1 MPGRCLPHRFVLILI
16 LASICTPLPAAAQGT
31 LADYVRADG
40 LGDRL
45 QGLVVD
51 IAERPSWIG
60 EANRFW
66 YRKTVE
72 GGHSFVLVDAQ
83 NRGKGP
89 AFDHE
94 RLASTLSALPA
105 FAEDTISA
113 LELPFD
119 RVEFTEDEE
128 AIEFVAADLTWQ
140 CDLETYECES
150 QGAAPQGQGRGGGV
164 GPSGVSWSAGPG
176 QLWRNLSTEPILSP
190 DSTREVFIQN
200 YNVAFREV
208 DADPGDYT
216 MLTWEG
222 TPGNTYTDRSIVW
235 SPDSRKVAVYR
246 VVPGQ
251 ERLVQY
257 VESSPE
263 DQLQPM
269 HSTFL
274 YAKPGDRLD
283 KEIPVILDVGS
294 GRQMIIDDALFPNAY
309 TLSPLEWREDSEH
322 VVFEYNQRGHQVYR
336 VIEVDAETG
345 QTRAVISEEPETFFN
360 YSNKRFRH
368 DIDDGREIIWMS
380 ERDGWN
386 HLYMLDGETGQ
397 VKHQIT
403 EGDWPVRGV
412 DSVDVENRRIWFRA
426 SGMNPEQDPYFV
438 HYYRIDFD
446 GTGLV
451 AYTESD
457 GMHVVTFSPD
467 HEFYIDQWS
476 RVDHPPIAE
485 LRSTADRSLVME
497 LERADASALLATGWQ
512 YPEVFVAK
520 GRDGVTDIWGIIIRP
535 TNFDPGRTYPV
546 IESIYAG
553 PHGSH
558 VPKTFSTHTS
568 RTAVAELGFIVAQI
582 DGMGTNNRSKAFH
595 DVAWQNIRD
604 AGFPDR
610 ILWHQAVA
618 REYDYYDVSRVGI
631 YGGSAGG
638 QNAMAALLWH
648 GDFYDVAFSS
658 VGCHD
663 NRMDKIWWNEAW
675 MGWPIGPHYSESSN
689 VDNAWRLQGKL
700 LLVVGEL
707 DRNVDPAS
715 TLQVVNALIEADKDF
730 DFLLVPGAG
739 HGSGGDFGARKRND
753 YLVRHL
759 LGVEPPAWGQYVAS
773 DAESDR

>member
-1 MPGRCLPHRFVLILI
+1 MPGRCLPHRFILILI
-16 LASICTPLPAAAQGT
+16 LSSICTPLPAAAQGT
-31 LADYVRADG
+31 LADYRRADS

-45 QGLVVD
+45 EGLVVD
-51 IAERPSWIG
+51 VAERPSWIG

-72 GGHSFVLVDAQ
+72 GGHSFVLVDADTQ
-83 NRGKGP
+83 AKGP

-94 RLASTLSALPA
+94 RLASTLSALPT

-208 DADPGDYT
+208 DADPDGYT

-251 ERLVQY
+251 ERLVHY

-263 DQLQPM
+263 DQLQPGY
-269 HSTFL
+269 STFL

-283 KEIPVILDVGS
+283 KEIPVILDVES

-322 VVFEYNQRGHQVYR
+322 VLFEYNQRGHQVYR
-336 VIEVDAETG
+336 VIEVDAATG

-360 YSNKRFRH
+360 YSNKRFRQ
-368 DIDDGREIIWMS
+368 DIDDGKEIIWMS

-412 DSVDVENRRIWFRA
+412 DSVDVQNRRIWFRA
-426 SGMNPEQDPYFV
+426 SGLNPEQDPYFV

-451 AYTESD
+451 AYTEGD

-467 HEFYIDQWS
+467 RRFYIDQWS
-476 RVDHPPIAE
+476 RVDLPPIAE

-520 GRDGVTDIWGIIIRP
+520 GRDGVTDIWGIVIRP
-535 TNFDPGRTYPV
+535 TNFDPNRSYPV

-558 VPKTFSTHTS
+558 VPKTFSTQTS
-568 RTAVAELGFIVAQI
+568 RTAVTELGFIVAQI

-618 REYDYYDVSRVGI
+618 REYDYYDVGRVGI

-638 QNAMAALLWH
+638 QNSMAALLWH

-707 DRNVDPAS
+707 DRNVDPSS
-715 TLQVVNALIEADKDF
+715 TYQVVNALIEADKNF
-730 DFLLVPGAG
+730 DFLMVPGAG

-753 YLVRHL
+753 YFVRHL

-773 DAESDR
+773 DTEGDR

>member
-1 MPGRCLPHRFVLILI
+1 MPGRCLPHRFALILI
-16 LASICTPLPAAAQGT
+16 LTSICTPHPAATQGT
-31 LADYVRADG
+31 LADYARADS
-40 LGDRL
+40 LGERL

-60 EANRFW
+60 ETTRFW

-72 GGHSFVLVDAQ
+72 GGHTFLLVDAETQ
-83 NRGKGP
+83 ARGP

-113 LELPFD
+113 LDLPFNQIT
-119 RVEFTEDEE
+119 FTDDEQ
-128 AIEFVAADLTWQ
+128 AIEFVANNLTWR
-140 CDLETYECES
+140 CDLDTYECES
-150 QGAAPQGQGRGGGV
+150 QGAPERRGRGGGV

-208 DADPGDYT
+208 GADPGDYT

-222 TPGNTYTDRSIVW
+222 TPGNTYTNRSIVW
-235 SPDSRKVAVYR
+235 SPDSRKLAVYR

-251 ERLVQY
+251 ERVVHY

-263 DQLQPM
+263 DQLQPT

-283 KEIPVILDVGS
+283 KEIPVILDAES
-294 GRQMIIDDALFPNAY
+294 GRQMIIDDALFPKAY
-309 TLSPLEWREDSEH
+309 TLSRLEWREDSEH

-345 QTRAVISEEPETFFN
+345 RTRAVISEEPETFFN
-360 YSNKRFRH
+360 YSNKRFRK

-386 HLYMLDGETGQ
+386 HLHMLDGETGQ

-403 EGDWPVRGV
+403 KGDWPVRGV

-426 SGMNPEQDPYFV
+426 NGMNPEQDPYFI

-451 AYTESD
+451 AYTEGD
-457 GMHVVTFSPD
+457 GMHEVTFSPD
-467 HEFYIDQWS
+467 RRFYIDQWS
-476 RVDHPPIAE
+476 RVDLPPIAE
-485 LRSTADRSLVME
+485 LRRTADRSLLME
-497 LERADASALLATGWQ
+497 LERADASALLAKGWQ

-535 TNFDPGRTYPV
+535 TNFDPNRSYPV

-568 RTAVAELGFIVAQI
+568 RTAVAELRFIVAQI
-582 DGMGTNNRSKAFH
+582 DGMGTN
-595 DVAWQNIRD
+595 
-604 AGFPDR
+604 
-610 ILWHQAVA
+610 
-618 REYDYYDVSRVGI
+618 
-631 YGGSAGG
+631 
-638 QNAMAALLWH
+638 
-648 GDFYDVAFSS
+648 
-658 VGCHD
+658 

-707 DRNVDPAS
+707 DRNVDPSS
-715 TLQVVNALIEADKDF
+715 TLQVVNALIDAAKDF

-753 YLVRHL
+753 YFVRHL
-759 LGVEPPAWGQYVAS
+759 LGVEPPAWERYVAS
-773 DAESDR
+773 DGEGDR

>member
-1 MPGRCLPHRFVLILI
+1 MPGRCLPHRFILTLILT
-16 LASICTPLPAAAQGT
+16 SICTPLPAAAQGT
-31 LADYVRADG
+31 LADYLRADS

-45 QGLVVD
+45 EGLVVD
-51 IAERPSWIG
+51 VAERPSWIE

-72 GGHSFVLVDAQ
+72 GGHSFVLVDAETQ
-83 NRGKGP
+83 AKGP

-94 RLASTLSALPA
+94 RLASTLSALPT

-113 LELPFD
+113 LELPFI
-119 RVEFTEDEE
+119 RIEFMEDEE

-176 QLWRNLSTEPILSP
+176 QLWRNLSTEPIVSP

-208 DADPGDYT
+208 GADADDYT

-251 ERLVQY
+251 ERLVHY

-263 DQLQPM
+263 DQLQPSY
-269 HSTFL
+269 STFL

-283 KEIPVILDVGS
+283 KEIPVILNVES

-345 QTRAVISEEPETFFN
+345 QTRAVISEEPQTFFN
-360 YSNKRFRH
+360 YSNKRFRE

-412 DSVDVENRRIWFRA
+412 DSVDVDNRRIWFRA
-426 SGMNPEQDPYFV
+426 SGLNPEQDPYFV

-451 AYTESD
+451 AYTEGD

-467 HEFYIDQWS
+467 RRFYIDQWS
-476 RVDHPPIAE
+476 RVDLPPIAE

-520 GRDGVTDIWGIIIRP
+520 GRDGVTDIWGIVIRP
-535 TNFDPGRTYPV
+535 TNFDPNRSYPV

-558 VPKTFSTHTS
+558 VPKTFSTQTS
-568 RTAVAELGFIVAQI
+568 RTAVTELGFIVAQI

-638 QNAMAALLWH
+638 QNSMAALLWH

-707 DRNVDPAS
+707 DRNVDPSS
-715 TLQVVNALIEADKDF
+715 TYQVVNALIEADKNF
-730 DFLLVPGAG
+730 DFLMVPGAG

-753 YLVRHL
+753 YFVRHL

-773 DAESDR
+773 DTEGDR

>member
-1 MPGRCLPHRFVLILI
+1 MSGRHFPHRFDLILI
-16 LASICTPLPAAAQGT
+16 LALCTPLSAAAQGT
-31 LADYVRADG
+31 LADYRRADG
-40 LGDRL
+40 LGDRV

-60 EANRFW
+60 DTSRFW

-72 GGHSFVLVDAQ
+72 GGHGFILVDAETRAQ
-83 NRGKGP
+83 GP

-94 RLASTLSALPA
+94 RLAAALSALPA
-105 FAEDTISA
+105 FAEETVSA
-113 LELPFD
+113 VELPFN
-119 RVEFTEDEE
+119 RIEFTDNEQ

-150 QGAAPQGQGRGGGV
+150 QGAPPQGQGRGGV

-176 QLWRNLSTEPILSP
+176 QLWRNLSTEPIVSP

-200 YNVAFREV
+200 YNVAVREV
-208 DADPGDYT
+208 GADPDDYT

-251 ERLVQY
+251 ERRVHY

-263 DQLQPM
+263 DQLQPE
-269 HSTFL
+269 HSTYL

-283 KEIPVILDVGS
+283 KEIPVILDVES
-294 GRQMIIDDALFPNAY
+294 RRQTIIDDALFPNAY
-309 TLSPLEWREDSEH
+309 TLSDLEWREDGEH

-345 QTRAVISEEPETFFN
+345 GTRAVISEEPETFFN

-368 DIDDGREIIWMS
+368 DLDDGREIIWMS

-386 HLYMLDGETGQ
+386 HLYMLDGETGH

-412 DSVDVENRRIWFRA
+412 DSVDVANRQIWFRA

-446 GTGLV
+446 GSGLV
-451 AYTESD
+451 AYTEAD
-457 GMHVVTFSPD
+457 GMHEVTFSPS
-467 HEFYIDQWS
+467 HEFYVDQWS
-476 RVDHPPIAE
+476 RVDLPPVAE
-485 LRSTADRSLVME
+485 LRRTADRSLVME
-497 LERADASALLATGWQ
+497 LERADASALLATGWR

-535 TNFDPGRTYPV
+535 TNFDPKRTYPV

-595 DVAWQNIRD
+595 DVAWQNIKD

-618 REYDYYDVSRVGI
+618 RQYDYYDVSRVGI

-707 DRNVDPAS
+707 DRNVDPSS

-730 DFLLVPGAG
+730 DFMLFPGGG

-753 YLVRHL
+753 YFVKHL
-759 LGVEPPAWGQYVAS
+759 IGVEPPSWDQYVAS
-773 DAESDR
+773 DADSDR